1 MADRHRLE
9 VGIAG
14 KVVTWRAQGHQ
25 ALIHFLFPDHDDA
38 GRALTC
44 SKHYYVDHQIHLKDL
59 SGFCWTPGPHS
70 DLFHYIQAYTTE
82 KAISYQLHQGIFSF
96 WNPSE
101 LLSERL
107 CRKLLNDLETQSE
120 IISDCTGDAPEQRNS
135 PQEGCARLEV

>member
-14 KVVTWRAQGHQ
+14 KVVTWRAWGHQ
-25 ALIHFLFPDHDDA
+25 ALIHFLLPDHDDA

-101 LLSERL
+101 LLSE
-107 CRKLLNDLETQSE
+107 
-120 IISDCTGDAPEQRNS
+120 
-135 PQEGCARLEV
+135 